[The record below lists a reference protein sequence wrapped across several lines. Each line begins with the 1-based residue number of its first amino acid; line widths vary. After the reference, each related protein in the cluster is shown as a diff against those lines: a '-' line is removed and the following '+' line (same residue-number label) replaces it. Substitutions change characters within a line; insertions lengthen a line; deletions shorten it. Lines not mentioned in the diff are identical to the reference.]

1 MDIFKKRKAKKK
13 AKKDA
18 AVLAQR
24 GKSMRN
30 QFKSSQKPTSMRTEM
45 PDLNRATTEA
55 EDFAAQKRRDMSGK
69 GKLSSSYKKGGMVK
83 SYKGGGF
90 IQHD

>member
-13 AKKDA
+13 AKENA

-30 QFKSSQKPTSMRTEM
+30 QFKSSQKPTSMRTKM

-55 EDFAAQKRRDMSGK
+55 EDFAAKKRKDRSGK
-69 GKLSSSYKKGGMVK
+69 GRLSSSYKKGGMVK

>member
-30 QFKSSQKPTSMRTEM
+30 QFKSSQKPTSMRTKM